1 MTLIY
6 KGNYINRSRQ
16 QLLDSLSQRLKP
28 TRFEHVLRVEATA
41 LAIAKPLEVEPEKI
55 SVAALMHDYAKD
67 MDQEEMYQL
76 AYAYWPH
83 ETLEQAGT
91 AVWHGFAAAYIC
103 REEFGC
109 QDESILQAISSHTI
123 GGYNMD
129 SLAKII
135 YMADYIE
142 PGRTFNGV
150 EHARQLTETDLDAAC
165 DYKMTET
172 LHHLVDQNQYIFPE
186 TVWIYNSRIKELNN

>member
-67 MDQEEMYQL
+67 MDPEEMYQL
-76 AYAYWPH
+76 AYAYSPH
-83 ETLEQAGT
+83 ETLEQADT

-103 REEFGC
+103 REEFHCGNT
-109 QDESILQAISSHTI
+109 QVQ
-123 GGYNMD
+123 
-129 SLAKII
+129 SLHNLRRAYATGII
-135 YMADYIE
+135 RNIIFLTYI
-142 PGRTFNGV
+142 
-150 EHARQLTETDLDAAC
+150 C
-165 DYKMTET
+165 
-172 LHHLVDQNQYIFPE
+172 
-186 TVWIYNSRIKELNN
+186 NSNR